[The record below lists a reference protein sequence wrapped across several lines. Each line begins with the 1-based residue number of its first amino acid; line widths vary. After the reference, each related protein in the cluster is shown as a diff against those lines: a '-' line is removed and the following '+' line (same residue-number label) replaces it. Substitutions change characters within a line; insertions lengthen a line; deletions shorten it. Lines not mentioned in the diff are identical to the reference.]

1 MVGRACVFGRRG
13 AQRPVIGRC
22 RRRSSCTKGPT
33 APRALPSAPP
43 AVHHLFLSMSLRHLC
58 VVDSR
63 CRCVGIITR
72 KDLDHAAG
80 SGWWR

>member
-1 MVGRACVFGRRG
+1 MA
-13 AQRPVIGRC
+13 
-22 RRRSSCTKGPT
+22 RRRASGQGACCLAVGAKCVSLLWN
-33 APRALPSAPP
+33 APETPPLTPPPP